1 MPGRRRQSRASRA
14 SEERDE
20 NITGPGRGGAFVV
33 LRRGSNQRKTTR
45 KPREARRDESVSGS
59 GYSASSSSSSSRDS
73 AKKAPANRNLN
84 RKNGKSGSGQR
95 KSGSNGSSS
104 AYVLYVE
111 GPRDREILACWA
123 RRIDHDLA
131 RAIESHAV
139 ILGGRRPARALSDF
153 RKRGGAKAGLTGL
166 VVLDRDDHSAQTH
179 EIDQRAISEES
190 GLEVFVWG
198 RRHIESYLLVPEA
211 LRRLVGLDAED
222 RRIERFVEDEEHG
235 PEVLHAKRI
244 LGTGGSLAEVV
255 GTELR
260 AGEIARAMRREE
272 FHQDIFDL
280 FDRIG
285 GAIGLSSR
293 GPEVV
298 VRVRSSP

>member
-1 MPGRRRQSRASRA
+1 MP
-14 SEERDE
+14 EW
-20 NITGPGRGGAFVV
+20 GGAVFV
-33 LRRGSNQRKTTR
+33 LRRGSKQRKATR
-45 KPREARRDESVSGS
+45 KPQVARRDESPFDSGH
-59 GYSASSSSSSSRDS
+59 SASSSSSSRDS
-73 AKKAPANRNLN
+73 SGNAPASRKSS
-84 RKNGKSGSGQR
+84 RKNGKNGNGQR
-95 KSGSNGSSS
+95 KSASNGPTS
-104 AYVLYVE
+104 AFVLYVE
-111 GPRDREILACWA
+111 GARDREILACWA

-131 RAIESHAV
+131 RAIERHAV

-179 EIDQRAISEES
+179 AVDQRAISVES
-190 GLEVFVWG
+190 GLDVFVWG
-198 RRHIESYLLVPEA
+198 RRHIESYLLVPSA
-211 LRRLVGLDAED
+211 LRRLVGLDSDD

-244 LGTGGSLAEVV
+244 LGTGGSLAEVI
-255 GTELR
+255 GAELR

-285 GAIGLSSR
+285 GAVGLSRR

-298 VRVRSSP
+298 VRVRSSS